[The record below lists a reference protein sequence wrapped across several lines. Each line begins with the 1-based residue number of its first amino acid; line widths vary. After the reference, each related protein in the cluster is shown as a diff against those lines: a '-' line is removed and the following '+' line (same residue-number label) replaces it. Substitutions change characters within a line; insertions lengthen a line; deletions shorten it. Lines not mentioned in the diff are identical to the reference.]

1 MASSSPK
8 LRPFNQL
15 IKRLPKSR
23 LDPVVRPAALIEIIA
38 RGFPENFEL
47 DSTEFRVLN
56 RATRLM
62 LHDAWA
68 LNRIFVDQHLTSSRY
83 RPLSD
88 VPEWPA
94 WERKKEIDEARKRLE
109 SESAC
114 YEDIEH
120 AMDVVVTAFQS
131 MHVEF
136 LYALMP
142 DTTPIPPL
150 QRYMCAALLKPT
162 VRLLERKW
170 LPVQQSAN
178 RK

>member
-1 MASSSPK
+1 
-8 LRPFNQL
+8 
-15 IKRLPKSR
+15 
-23 LDPVVRPAALIEIIA
+23 
-38 RGFPENFEL
+38 
-47 DSTEFRVLN
+47 
-56 RATRLM
+56 M

-68 LNRIFVDQHLTSSRY
+68 LNRLFVDHHLTSSRY
-83 RPLSD
+83 RPLGD

-94 WERKKEIDEARKRLE
+94 FKRRQEIAEARKRLE

-131 MHVEF
+131 MHAEF

-150 QRYMCAALLKPT
+150 QRFTCAALLQPT
-162 VRLLERKW
+162 LRLLDRKW
-170 LPVQQSAN
+170 MPLRESAH
-178 RK
+178 RRSKRTSR